1 MLVNDVTSFVEICS
15 CSTSSTEAV
24 FVGCN
29 AVPIV
34 LHEVADVVACDCA
47 VLLTN

>member
-1 MLVNDVTSFVEICS
+1 MLVDDVTSFVEICS